1 MNTPTMAQ
9 TTNGLGLF
17 IYNTRRAKGLS
28 RGDLAERLTQNG
40 YECTESAINH
50 WEKGRADAP
59 IEDARFARAL
69 SAALD
74 VPPSQIARAAG
85 VFNLPPET
93 MGEVLSR
100 LSPATLALLKEA
112 GPDEI
117 KKIEALI
124 RAFLTES

>member
-9 TTNGLGLF
+9 ITNGLGSF
-17 IYNTRRAKGLS
+17 IYGVRRARGLS
-28 RGDLAERLTQNG
+28 RGELAERLTQNG

-50 WEKGRADAP
+50 WERKRADPP

-69 SAALD
+69 SLALD
-74 VPPSQIARAAG
+74 VPPSQIAKAAG
-85 VFNLPPET
+85 IFDLPPET
-93 MGEVLSR
+93 VSDVLSR
-100 LSPATLALLKEA
+100 LSPATLTLLKEA